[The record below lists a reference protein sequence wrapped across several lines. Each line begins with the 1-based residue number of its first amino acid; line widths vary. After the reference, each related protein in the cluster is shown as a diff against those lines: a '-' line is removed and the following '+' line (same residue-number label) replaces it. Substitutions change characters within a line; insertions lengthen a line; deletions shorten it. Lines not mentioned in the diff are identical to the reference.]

1 MLFNLG
7 MCLIGKKRAGLI
19 PRLFGNI
26 LNGVV
31 LSNTQKVSVKD
42 RKVVE
47 VGLTRFLAKS
57 DIMISD
63 SHQQLWSVS
72 LAALTSKLTIRAPTF
87 LALLDL
93 FTLPQDITY
102 SGGNGAADDLLEL
115 DPEEAGFQSSFSK
128 LGASEKAVH
137 NPVAHIGDAKVYA
150 SKEISTRSKG
160 RAGVV
165 STMIAYKVV

>member
-1 MLFNLG
+1 MVG
-7 MCLIGKKRAGLI
+7 IMTIDKK
-19 PRLFGNI
+19 
-26 LNGVV
+26 
-31 LSNTQKVSVKD
+31 
-42 RKVVE
+42 
-47 VGLTRFLAKS
+47 
-57 DIMISD
+57 
-63 SHQQLWSVS
+63 
-72 LAALTSKLTIRAPTF
+72 LTSRAPTF

-137 NPVAHIGDAKVYA
+137 NPVAHVGDAKVYA
-150 SKEISTRSKG
+150 SKEISTRSKE

-165 STMIAYKVV
+165 SHSGLGVVETRLTIKIKSLVEQAQNSEGNSVAGFVQYMGTNGCVDGRQNEVTFG